1 MPRLY
6 LANLPWKPF
15 ISFFLFPP
23 PTPPPILQLSYSGSF
38 RNRRWENCIGFVFVA
53 VVLFYFVWGG
63 GWRVGKEGR
72 GRTEEWWRGRKGN
85 TSVFTKQAH
94 IRELLVSRASKGQ
107 MLLTVGELK
116 YGGGSLSPEAEK
128 LLYEAGR
135 MGLTHLAWVPVRVQM
150 EREGQAGGEAP
161 AAAELTHRPCLAA
174 QPRFPQPQRR
184 QQLTGKHPEHK

>member
-1 MPRLY
+1 M
-6 LANLPWKPF
+6 A
-15 ISFFLFPP
+15 
-23 PTPPPILQLSYSGSF
+23 LSETGGE
-38 RNRRWENCIGFVFVA
+38 RIA
-53 VVLFYFVWGG
+53 LVLFLLLLFCFILFGGG

-116 YGGGSLSPEAEK
+116 YGGSSLSPEAEK

-135 MGLTHLAWVPVRVQM
+135 MGLTHLA
-150 EREGQAGGEAP
+150 
-161 AAAELTHRPCLAA
+161 
-174 QPRFPQPQRR
+174 
-184 QQLTGKHPEHK
+184 

>member
-1 MPRLY
+1 METIY
-6 LANLPWKPF
+6 F
-15 ISFFLFPP
+15 FFSFSSPHPSPHFAVELQWLFQKQEVRE
-23 PTPPPILQLSYSGSF
+23 LHWF
-38 RNRRWENCIGFVFVA
+38 CFCCCCF
-53 VVLFYFVWGG
+53 VLFCLGGG

-150 EREGQAGGEAP
+150 EREGQTGGEAP
-161 AAAELTHRPCLAA
+161 AAAELTHRPRLAA
-174 QPRFPQPQRR
+174 QPRFPQPRRR